1 MFSIEFS
8 QLSPAIEPKT
18 LASSLTPSN
27 ISDHLQFDK
36 LFYKTSTNPNIL
48 LYEDVAIQSYGCE
61 DVDAVHPQQS
71 QQEARHPA
79 EILPEFPAKL
89 SGGGEVHRNTEHG
102 HDQLAEG
109 DVHQEEVELR
119 LQLKH
124 KTYHFFSAEI
134 WVTVQCSTVIFII
147 LTLVVHYSIIQGVMS
162 VSADQHF
169 PHRKV
174 TNLFLTTYIK
184 LII

>member
-1 MFSIEFS
+1 M
-8 QLSPAIEPKT
+8 LLDYYVAIERDG
-18 LASSLTPSN
+18 S
-27 ISDHLQFDK
+27 
-36 LFYKTSTNPNIL
+36 
-48 LYEDVAIQSYGCE
+48 E

-71 QQEARHPA
+71 QQKACHTA

-124 KTYHFFSAEI
+124 
-134 WVTVQCSTVIFII
+134 WQVIFN
-147 LTLVVHYSIIQGVMS
+147 LSEGGLPMSLKFKVM
-162 VSADQHF
+162 
-169 PHRKV
+169 K
-174 TNLFLTTYIK
+174 
-184 LII
+184 